1 MDDPAFCHY
10 PAPPPPVA
18 VRLAVIPPRPC
29 PYLPGRIET
38 TRAFCAS
45 RIDPLV
51 YHEFMNASFRRSGCV
66 IYQPTCAGCRECV
79 PLRVPVK
86 SFQPSKSQRRC
97 RKRNEDLVVS
107 IAAPEPTAEK
117 FDLYAQYQAQWHEK
131 AEPETYIEFVNFL
144 YRSPVDTLEFSYRNG
159 SGKLVGVGICDI
171 CRKSLSS
178 VYFFFD
184 PAESRRG
191 LGTFGALCEI
201 EYAARQ
207 EIDYFYLGFWI
218 KESPKM
224 GYKADFRPYEL
235 LQPDGVWRLIQD

>member
-1 MDDPAFCHY
+1 
-10 PAPPPPVA
+10 
-18 VRLAVIPPRPC
+18 
-29 PYLPGRIET
+29 
-38 TRAFCAS
+38 
-45 RIDPLV
+45 
-51 YHEFMNASFRRSGCV
+51 
-66 IYQPTCAGCRECV
+66 
-79 PLRVPVK
+79 VK